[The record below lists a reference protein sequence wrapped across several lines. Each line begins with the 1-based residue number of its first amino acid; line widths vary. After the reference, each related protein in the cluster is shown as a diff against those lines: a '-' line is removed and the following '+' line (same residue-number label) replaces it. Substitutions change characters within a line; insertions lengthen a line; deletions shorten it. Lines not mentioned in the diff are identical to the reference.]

1 MGHDTLMQIGIW
13 AVPVL
18 FSVVV
23 HEVSHGWVARR
34 LGDYTAEDAGRLTLN
49 PLHHIDLLGTV
60 ILPLIG
66 IVMGG
71 FVFGWAKP
79 VPVNPY
85 NFYPYV
91 SIRKGMMWVALAG
104 PLSNLI
110 LAFLGS
116 FLLVATQQFFPSEF
130 LMFLASAFVWINIY
144 LALFNLI
151 PIPPLDGS
159 RILMGILPP
168 YRFDAFFMKIERVGF
183 FILIILLMTGAFS
196 LLLIPARW
204 IYTLFL
210 WVPHT
215 LFSLL

>member
-18 FSVVV
+18 FSIVV
-23 HEVSHGWVARR
+23 HEVSHGWVAQK
-34 LGDYTAEDAGRLTLN
+34 LGDNTAAAMGRLTLN
-49 PLHHIDLLGTV
+49 PIHHIDILGTV

-85 NFYPYV
+85 NFYQHIN
-91 SIRKGMMWVALAG
+91 IRKGMMWVALAG
-104 PLSNLI
+104 PVSNLI
-110 LAFLGS
+110 LAFIGS
-116 FLLVATQQFFPSEF
+116 FLLVATQYVFPSEF
-130 LMFLASAFVWINIY
+130 LVFLAGAFVWINIY
-144 LALFNLI
+144 LALFNLV

-159 RILMGILPP
+159 KILMGILPS
-168 YRFDAFFMKIERVGF
+168 YRFDSFFLKMERFGF
-183 FILIILLMTGAFS
+183 FILIALLMTGAFS

-204 IYTLFL
+204 IYALFI
-210 WVPHT
+210 WVPQT